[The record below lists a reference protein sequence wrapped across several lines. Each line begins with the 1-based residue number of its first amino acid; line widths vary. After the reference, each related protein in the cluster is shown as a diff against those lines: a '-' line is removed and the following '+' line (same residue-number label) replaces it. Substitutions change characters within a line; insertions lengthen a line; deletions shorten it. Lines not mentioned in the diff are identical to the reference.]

1 MAATKGPSFTIASGA
16 TTSDALDMGASP
28 DAYGGFAGFITPAAL
43 TGSTFTFTVSVDDT
57 TYYPL
62 YNASTQ
68 LSIAV
73 TTSKAYGFTA
83 DQRTTLS
90 PWRFIK
96 IVSGS
101 AEGGA
106 RTILALYK

>member
-1 MAATKGPSFTIASGA
+1 MAATKGPAFTIANGA

-28 DAYGGFAGFITPAAL
+28 DALGGFCGFITPSAL
-43 TGSTFTFTVSVDDT
+43 TGTAFTFTVSLDDV
-57 TYYPL
+57 TYTAL

-73 TTSKAYGFTA
+73 TTSRAYGFTA
-83 DQRTTLS
+83 DQKSTLA

-101 AEGGA
+101 TELGA
-106 RTILALYK
+106 RTIQALYK

>member
-1 MAATKGPSFTIASGA
+1 MAATRGPSFTIASGA
-16 TTSDALDMGASP
+16 TVSDALDMGAGN
-28 DAYGGFAGFITPAAL
+28 DALGGFAGFITPAAL
-43 TGSTFTFTVSVDDT
+43 TGSTFTFQVSVDDI
-57 TYYPL
+57 TYNAL

-73 TTSKAYGFTA
+73 TTSRAYGFTA
-83 DQRTTLS
+83 DQRSTLA

-106 RTILALYK
+106 RTIGAIIK